1 MGTDTFIKESSHTI
15 QDHKNQ
21 DRICTE
27 SMMNAVECI
36 ENETNHLV
44 TGIRS
49 VTENGTK
56 TQKDVTNKIQ
66 SSQKEVFR
74 TATADLAAVGTVL
87 ENGEKSI
94 VDEIDKSH
102 ATVSTVENCL
112 EVGVNETFLTSIN
125 KQKKTI
131 KNSRVDLEK
140 AMNNHETRIIDD
152 VTKSSSIVSSTT
164 NQLNH
169 LTSNIIPLQ
178 VDTPELDDRNVL
190 VFSEEL
196 TSTQESKMILL
207 ESAIATKTTC
217 IRGNET
223 NDNGK

>member
-1 MGTDTFIKESSHTI
+1 MGKESSHTI

-49 VTENGTK
+49 VTENGITNLQDTTTTGWEYVRNEIVTK

-94 VDEIDKSH
+94 VDEINKSH

-125 KQKKTI
+125 KQEKTI
-131 KNSRVDLEK
+131 KNSRVELEK

-152 VTKSSSIVSSTT
+152 QPVESFDIEHHSST
-164 NQLNH
+164 
-169 LTSNIIPLQ
+169 
-178 VDTPELDDRNVL
+178 
-190 VFSEEL
+190 
-196 TSTQESKMILL
+196 
-207 ESAIATKTTC
+207 
-217 IRGNET
+217 RGHT
-223 NDNGK
+223 